1 MTPEGFA
8 ALVKLLRMTGAP
20 SIEAARLVLVEGKT
34 QTEAAQAT
42 GISLP
47 GASQAVK
54 RCKAGIALAK
64 EVAEGAVQFP
74 REMV

>member
-1 MTPEGFA
+1 MTPEAFA

-34 QTEAAQAT
+34 QKEAIEAT
-42 GISLP
+42 GITQA

-54 RCKAGIALAK
+54 RCRAGIALAK
-64 EVAEGAVQFP
+64 EVADGTGKLV
-74 REMV
+74 